1 MKTKPVSHEQ
11 AEARLHDLFRHIHVP
26 LVAWDGK
33 QNITILNEACAGM
46 AGRSVDEMIGQPLE
60 TLFPEEQ
67 RVKALQTIERA
78 AKRKKPVAIELLH
91 SNGGVR
97 SGIWTSSIIDAD
109 EGGRAIATI
118 ASIEDITERKRLEA
132 QLRQAR
138 KTEVIGIL
146 VGGIANDFNNA
157 LQAISGYIQLLMM
170 RKTAGDPDLDYLSQ
184 IDCQIQRAAHLIGQ
198 LLVFGRRAESRM
210 VSVDLSR
217 EIRRIEETIR
227 GTIPSTVSMDMRL
240 SHDLR
245 PINVDP
251 AQIRHIIINLLTNA
265 RDTMPDGG
273 SICIETVN
281 RDLDEKFC
289 RFRPDAFPGAY
300 VLLSV
305 SDTGC
310 GMDAETLEHVFEP
323 FNRGLR
329 NELGLAVV
337 YGIVKNHNG
346 YVTCR
351 SEPGEGTAFDL
362 YFPVL
367 EGVDTA
373 ETAEEE
379 LGGEQGLQR
388 GTETILLV
396 DDERPILDAAS
407 DILNQYG
414 YRTVTAETGE
424 KAVEIYERERDGI
437 DIVILDV
444 VMPGMGGHR
453 CLEELLRI
461 NPKVKVVIST
471 GYASFERVRD
481 MLGVGAFG
489 IISKPYSLV
498 DMLKKVRDILDT

>member
-1 MKTKPVSHEQ
+1 
-11 AEARLHDLFRHIHVP
+11 LHDLFRHIHVP
-26 LVAWDGK
+26 LVAWDRK
-33 QNITILNEACAGM
+33 QNIIILNEACAAL
-46 AGRSVDEMIGQPLE
+46 AGRSVAETVGQPLE
-60 TLFPEEQ
+60 TLFPEER
-67 RVKALQTIERA
+67 RVKTMQTIEKA
-78 AKRKKPVAIELLH
+78 AGKSKAVAIELLH

-97 SGIWTSSIIDAD
+97 SGIWTSSVIDAD

-118 ASIEDITERKRLEA
+118 ASIEDTTERKRLEA

-170 RKTAGDPDLDYLSQ
+170 RKKAGDPDLDYLSQ
-184 IDCQIQRAAHLIGQ
+184 IDRQIQRAAHLIGQ

-210 VSVDLSR
+210 VPVDLSR
-217 EIRRIEETIR
+217 EIMRSEETIR
-227 GTIPSTVSMDMRL
+227 GCVPPPVSIDMRL

-245 PINVDP
+245 PVNVDP
-251 AQIRHIIINLLTNA
+251 AQIRHIIITLLTNA
-265 RDTMPDGG
+265 HDTMPDGG
-273 SICIETVN
+273 SICIETAN

-300 VLLSV
+300 VSLSV

-323 FNRGLR
+323 FNSGLR

-351 SEPGEGTAFDL
+351 SEPGQGTAFDL

-367 EGVDTA
+367 EGVDKA
-373 ETAEEE
+373 ETMEEE
-379 LGGEQGLQR
+379 HREEQGLQR

-396 DDERPILDAAS
+396 DDERPILNTAC

-424 KAVEIYERERDGI
+424 KAVEIYQRDGEGI
-437 DIVILDV
+437 DMVILDV

-461 NPKVKVVIST
+461 NPNVKVVIST
-471 GYASFERVRD
+471 GYASVEGVRD
-481 MLGVGAFG
+481 MLGAGAFG
-489 IISKPYSLV
+489 IISKPYRLV